1 MTIDTK
7 PYNLGP
13 EEPPE
18 EQPKK
23 LCKDCKFLYFKSS
36 TSELLCKRGEL
47 SLYDGKPEVSIKKM
61 RLSEYALC
69 GPEGKL
75 FQSNE
80 PVSFWKKLFPW
91 LGVDHD

>member
-18 EQPKK
+18 EPPKK
-23 LCKDCKFLYFKSS
+23 LCRDCKSLYFKSS

-47 SLYDGKPEVSIKKM
+47 SLYDGKPITSIKKM
-61 RLSEYALC
+61 RLTEYNLC

-75 FQSNE
+75 FQPNE
-80 PVSFWKKLFPW
+80 PFSFWRKLSSW
-91 LGVDHD
+91 LGVTHD